1 MSESG
6 ESAGLERLPEVGAV
20 HEEDAH
26 HHAVQQEH
34 TGHIEI
40 RWVTHS
46 WSAQQRQ
53 AEMQFLSRLNATNRV
68 R

>member
-1 MSESG
+1 MSKLG

-53 AEMQFLSRLNATNRV
+53 AEMPFLSRLNATYRV
-68 R
+68 L